1 MRHSCGVRVLLCV
14 GGGIAAFKACEAARL
29 LVKAGSEVRCALTP
43 AAQRF
48 VTALTFH
55 ALTGNAVATD
65 LWEASDPA
73 LLAAGH
79 VSLADWAEV
88 AVVAPATA
96 DLLAKLRTGLAD
108 DVVTATLLAIEPRLW
123 IVAPAMNERMWRSPA
138 TQENVRALAERGVQI
153 LGPAEGEMAERSHVG
168 PGRMVEAQEIAS
180 AALRALGPRDLAGV
194 GVLVT
199 AGPTREP
206 LDPVR
211 YLSNPSS
218 GRMGFAV
225 AEAARD
231 RGAEVTLIAGPTEVP
246 PPPGVR
252 VVRVVTAQELES
264 AVNSNLDGARVVVMA
279 AAVADQRPSEFS
291 DQKVKKKDGEETLRL
306 VRTPDVLAGLGAR
319 FDGAAGRP
327 LLVGFAAETE
337 RVEENARDKLAR
349 KKLDLIVANEVSRAF
364 AGSTNR
370 VVGLGRDGAREEL
383 AGTKR
388 AVADALLD
396 RIRAML

>member
-1 MRHSCGVRVLLCV
+1 VRILLCV

-29 LVKAGSEVRCALTP
+29 LVKAGAEVRCALTP

-48 VTALTFH
+48 VTPLTFH
-55 ALTGNAVATD
+55 ALTGNPVATD
-65 LWEASDPA
+65 LWESADPSV
-73 LLAAGH
+73 LAAGH

-96 DLLAKLRTGLAD
+96 DLLARLRAGLAD

-123 IVAPAMNERMWRSPA
+123 MVAPAMNERMWRSPA
-138 TQENVRALAERGVQI
+138 TQENVRSLLERGARI

-180 AALRALGPRDLAGV
+180 AALRALAPRDLAGV
-194 GVLVT
+194 PVLVT
-199 AGPTREP
+199 AGPTREA

-231 RGAEVTLIAGPTEVP
+231 RGADVTLIAGPTEVAP
-246 PPPGVR
+246 PAGVR
-252 VVRVVTAQELES
+252 VVRVVSAGDLES
-264 AVNSNLDGARVVVMA
+264 AVNANLDGAKVVVMA
-279 AAVADQRPSEFS
+279 AAVADQRPSEVS
-291 DQKVKKKDGEETLRL
+291 LQKVKKKDGEETVRL

-319 FDGAAGRP
+319 FAGAASRP

-349 KKLDLIVANEVSRAF
+349 KQLDLIVANEVSRGF
-364 AGSTNR
+364 GSATNR
-370 VVGLGRDGAREEL
+370 VLVLGKDGGRAEIE
-383 AGTKR
+383 GTKR
-388 AVADALLD
+388 AVAEALWD
-396 RIRAML
+396 RIRALLG